1 LDVLLIGVFA
11 VVLLC
16 YVHRSR
22 RTIWW
27 DDDAILEVADAVNDF
42 NVVFPFFFVVCF
54 VVQCFGIILIVT
66 FNSYDRLEH
75 GGSFIFGF
83 RPSQVVFICVEGNL
97 SSCYTVVCLT
107 LRFLGFRIDAFAT
120 VPSLVA
126 VDATVA
132 AFALVRRGRSLGGL
146 TFLVDGAKGGL
157 GLGGWS
163 LLCVCSSSFASVS
176 SRAFAFASTSTSFS
190 FGWRTA
196 TFAFAALISSL
207 SFVALKGDGVIRQGR
222 VLVAQSAELEMRVLR
237 EAGKCI

>member
-1 LDVLLIGVFA
+1 MA
-11 VVLLC
+11 V
-16 YVHRSR
+16 S
-22 RTIWW
+22 
-27 DDDAILEVADAVNDF
+27 
-42 NVVFPFFFVVCF
+42 
-54 VVQCFGIILIVT
+54 
-66 FNSYDRLEH
+66 SS
-75 GGSFIFGF
+75 GSD
-83 RPSQVVFICVEGNL
+83 PVKSSSSASKVEGNL

-163 LLCVCSSSFASVS
+163 LLCVCVPSSSFASVS

-196 TFAFAALISSL
+196 TFAFAALIASL
-207 SFVALKGDGVIRQGR
+207 SFVAFKGDGVVRQGR
-222 VLVAQSAELEMRVLR
+222 VLVAQSPELEVRVLR